1 MKLNGKLDYLELPA
15 TGGTLDSVKSF
26 YSAAFSWSFTD
37 YGPTYS
43 AFAEGL
49 DGGFQAEWG
58 AGPVQ
63 SRTVLLATGVKN
75 RRPLIDEALHDEAL
89 DQGRIIESG
98 PPEQVLSAPS
108 HERTRA
114 FLSKIL

>member
-49 DGGFQAEWG
+49 TA
-58 AGPVQ
+58 A
-63 SRTVLLATGVKN
+63 S
-75 RRPLIDEALHDEAL
+75 
-89 DQGRIIESG
+89 GR
-98 PPEQVLSAPS
+98 
-108 HERTRA
+108 
-114 FLSKIL
+114 